1 MDFEK
6 ALEEHLKKN
15 KEMRELFEKHPERKA
30 MYIEKL
36 KDTWGE
42 RTGYTPPNPEHYKWC
57 RTCAFSHGAPP
68 FEDRPEKAYCGMYP
82 RSEGVGKPEKVRYG
96 ETKCIYYEKEQT

>member
-15 KEMRELFEKHPERKA
+15 KEMREFFEKHPERKA

-42 RTGYTPPNPEHYKWC
+42 VLGSTPPDPNHYKWC
-57 RTCAFSHGAPP
+57 KTCAFSHGAPP
-68 FEDRPEKAYCGMYP
+68 FEDRPEKSNCTMYP
-82 RSEGVGKPEKVRYG
+82 NDEGICKPEAVCLGIK
-96 ETKCIYYEKEQT
+96 KCIYYEKEQT